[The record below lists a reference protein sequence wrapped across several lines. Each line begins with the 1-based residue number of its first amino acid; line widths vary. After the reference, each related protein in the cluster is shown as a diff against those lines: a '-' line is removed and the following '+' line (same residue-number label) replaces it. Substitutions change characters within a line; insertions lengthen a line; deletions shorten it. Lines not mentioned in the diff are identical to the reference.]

1 MILLAT
7 TRRKRIKLK
16 RQKKNMGKE
25 NSTDESEDEIPE
37 ILWDTIWDTFWSL
50 LSSNQKKNIEDINF
64 SSSDDEKVWQIK

>member
-1 MILLAT
+1 
-7 TRRKRIKLK
+7 
-16 RQKKNMGKE
+16 MGKE